1 MGEVRFMISEAA
13 KKVQV
18 ESHVLRYWEE
28 ELHIPIG
35 RTEMGHRYYTQ
46 DDIQLFCCIKKL
58 KNEGVLLR
66 DLKPLIP
73 ELKSTRQIMR
83 HTENKEKNALTKT
96 PAPDLTSECKPATT
110 TTPVEVITKTQ
121 LEHVR
126 SLIGEVLTEVVTE
139 NNKALEKEISTQV
152 TADVIREMDFLFQA
166 KERQEE
172 EHFRKLDSLIRRE
185 IPAGMRV
192 REKPLSLA
200 DEANLEAL
208 RCAEFVNLDYD
219 RRSLGTLGGGN
230 HFIEVDRDEDGTLYL
245 ILHSGS
251 RRLGVEVAEYYQ
263 SAGSRA
269 LKEQGSD
276 LPYALAYVSGDLF
289 EDYLHDMKIVQNFAH
304 LNRRAM
310 ADRLVRAMKLTVQDR
325 FATIHNYIDTGRMI
339 LRKGAVSAQRGE
351 RILIPINMR
360 DGSLLCTGLGNP
372 DWNESAPHGAGRR
385 FSRRETRDRCTLSEF
400 KRQMA
405 GVFTTSVSRET
416 LDECPMAYKSMD
428 VIAEAI
434 APTARIDRAIRPIYN
449 FKAGTEG

>member
-1 MGEVRFMISEAA
+1 MLEIRGDCNTAKVFAAELDAAAEGQIRALCDLPYLQNSRIRIMPDAHAGKGCTVGTTLTLHGCAAPSMVGVDIGCGMETVILSERR
-13 KKVQV
+13 
-18 ESHVLRYWEE
+18 L
-28 ELHIPIG
+28 ELP
-35 RTEMGHRYYTQ
+35 
-46 DDIQLFCCIKKL
+46 
-58 KNEGVLLR
+58 
-66 DLKPLIP
+66 
-73 ELKSTRQIMR
+73 
-83 HTENKEKNALTKT
+83 
-96 PAPDLTSECKPATT
+96 
-110 TTPVEVITKTQ
+110 
-121 LEHVR
+121 
-126 SLIGEVLTEVVTE
+126 
-139 NNKALEKEISTQV
+139 
-152 TADVIREMDFLFQA
+152 
-166 KERQEE
+166 
-172 EHFRKLDSLIRRE
+172 KLDSLIRRE